1 MCEEVIHVRPKDFF
15 LIPDHFKTQEMCIR
29 AVKEDPW
36 QLKDVPDWFVVLQE
50 MRCED
55 FDGAMHIKERRP
67 KKNKLK
73 KS

>member
-1 MCEEVIHVRPKDFF
+1 
-15 LIPDHFKTQEMCIR
+15 MCIR
-29 AVKEDPW
+29 AIKADPW

-50 MRCED
+50 MWCED

-73 KS
+73 MS